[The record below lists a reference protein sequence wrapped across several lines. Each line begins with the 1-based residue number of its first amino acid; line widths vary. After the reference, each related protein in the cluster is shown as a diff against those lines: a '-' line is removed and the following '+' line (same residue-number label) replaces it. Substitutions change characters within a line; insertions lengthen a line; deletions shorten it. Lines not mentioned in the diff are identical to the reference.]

1 MTTEALPPAARLTP
15 AVQVFLLLAFGVA
28 TSAFVLLIESDGQTL
43 VDLLLMASSLG
54 ALVTA
59 GLWLFVLAVRRSRG
73 WGWAIGLTLLIPY
86 VNFVVATMFARRYWR
101 DGARAPALLA
111 LAGMFGQTLAAVRMI
126 APQITGPV

>member
-1 MTTEALPPAARLTP
+1 MATDALPPSARLTP
-15 AVQVFLLLAFGVA
+15 ALQLSLLLVFGVS
-28 TSAFVLLIESDGQTL
+28 TSAFVLLIESDGQSL

-59 GLWLFVLAVRRSRG
+59 GLWLWWLAARRSRG